1 MKLENVIILF
11 FGIGLAVLV
20 GILVINMTT
29 GFLNEGGLIHNF
41 FSDLLEIVIDKIT
54 TLVE

>member
-1 MKLENVIILF
+1 MKLENVIIMF

-29 GFLNEGGLIHNF
+29 GFLNEGGLIYNF
-41 FSDLLEIVIDKIT
+41 FSDLLEIVIYKIT